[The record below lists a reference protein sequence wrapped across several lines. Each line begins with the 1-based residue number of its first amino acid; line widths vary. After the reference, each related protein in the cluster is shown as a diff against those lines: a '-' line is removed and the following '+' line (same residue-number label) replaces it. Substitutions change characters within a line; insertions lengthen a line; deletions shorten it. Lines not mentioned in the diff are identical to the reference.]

1 MERLFNL
8 DPQLLHDA
16 ILLGINIFILFIIL
30 SYVLFNPVRKVLQ
43 DRKNKIASDIK
54 EAEDYK
60 KEADKL
66 KVDYENKLKDI
77 DLEAKTI
84 LSDARKKALDNENA
98 IINDAKLKSE
108 SIITQAKNQADLE
121 SQRIRNEVKDEII
134 NTSTLLASKIL
145 EEEIDESKA
154 SKYIDEAIDEV
165 SDKEWQN

>member
-43 DRKNKIASDIK
+43 DRKNKIASDIN

>member
-60 KEADKL
+60 KPVL
-66 KVDYENKLKDI
+66 FFLHN
-77 DLEAKTI
+77 
-84 LSDARKKALDNENA
+84 
-98 IINDAKLKSE
+98 
-108 SIITQAKNQADLE
+108 
-121 SQRIRNEVKDEII
+121 
-134 NTSTLLASKIL
+134 
-145 EEEIDESKA
+145 
-154 SKYIDEAIDEV
+154 
-165 SDKEWQN
+165 